1 MLAALAATGAEWYA
15 CYQETHA
22 RTLYES
28 LRTGQ
33 DFDER
38 ARARLDAAALG
49 MLVEDGALLGVGET
63 LADRALT
70 VTAMRD
76 EPIDQ
81 VRVMTFVPQ
90 PGTPLADLPPS
101 DRLAELV
108 TIATMRLTMPDRLIP
123 ASLDVDGIAGLE
135 PRIAAGANVVTSLV
149 PPHSGLAGVS
159 QSELDIDE
167 GLRTAPVVTERL
179 AAAGL
184 RVATAAEYADW
195 VAAARER
202 RGRVRPG
209 GAVRL
214 AVVGGKLQGT
224 EAAYLAG
231 EAGYEVVLIDRRPGR
246 PAAGLAADVH
256 VFDVTTDPVRARDV
270 FLSCDAVLPACE
282 DDDTLAFL
290 ASFVPGLGVPLL
302 FDLDAY
308 AVTQSKLRSNE
319 LFAALDVP
327 RPRAWPSCGY
337 PAVVKPNV
345 GSGSAGV
352 EVVWSEPELA
362 LARARLAAQGAAAV
376 VEEFVAGPSLS
387 IDMVSF
393 GGETVTLAPTWLE
406 FDRGLG
412 LQARGRAGQGGGRRS
427 GLAGRRLRRRLGS
440 DARGARRGRPPPRRG
455 GRAGRAGDRARPAGH
470 ERAASAASWT
480 SRRWCPPTACR
491 A

>member
-1 MLAALAATGAEWYA
+1 M
-15 CYQETHA
+15 
-22 RTLYES
+22 
-28 LRTGQ
+28 
-33 DFDER
+33 
-38 ARARLDAAALG
+38 
-49 MLVEDGALLGVGET
+49 
-63 LADRALT
+63 
-70 VTAMRD
+70 
-76 EPIDQ
+76 
-81 VRVMTFVPQ
+81 
-90 PGTPLADLPPS
+90 
-101 DRLAELV
+101 
-108 TIATMRLTMPDRLIP
+108 
-123 ASLDVDGIAGLE
+123 
-135 PRIAAGANVVTSLV
+135 
-149 PPHSGLAGVS
+149 
-159 QSELDIDE
+159 
-167 GLRTAPVVTERL
+167 
-179 AAAGL
+179 
-184 RVATAAEYADW
+184 
-195 VAAARER
+195 
-202 RGRVRPG
+202 
-209 GAVRL
+209 RL

-231 EAGYEVVLIDRRPGR
+231 EAGYDVVLIDRRPGR

-256 VFDVTTDPVRARDV
+256 VFDVTTDPVRARDL

-290 ASFVPGLGVPLL
+290 ASFVSGLGVPLL

-319 LFAALDVP
+319 LFAALDVS
-327 RPRAWPSCGY
+327 RPRAWPPCGY

-406 FDRGLG
+406 FDRVWDCKRVV
-412 LQARGRAGQGGGRRS
+412 APVRGRPSTQPRRAAAQTSSRRRRSKPSTRPPAASPRRS
-427 GLAGRRLRRRLGS
+427 GGSSRRPCPVCS
-440 DARGARRGRPPPRRG
+440 TSRGAS
-455 GRAGRAGDRARPAGH
+455 AG
-470 ERAASAASWT
+470 SWT